1 MTASSST
8 LAQRFQLAA
17 WLASCLCALVLS
29 GCGVPDLATQYG
41 RQQSTGMMASVNG
54 TDLLAELFT
63 KAGHKT
69 YFRRT
74 LVTDELSSAD
84 VIIWFPNDYSAPTD
98 EVCEW
103 FDGWLAAVPGR
114 TVVYVGRDYD
124 AAPVYWK
131 TMMARGP
138 KDKRN
143 EYQELLEQAER
154 RDRLFA
160 KLKEVRDDCPLLTLK
175 HGDTK
180 KIDALQGEWA
190 EGIDASKCD
199 IQVGTTV
206 TGFRV
211 AEGSLLRSGDVEIVG
226 HYSHDHWD
234 ESQIILIAN
243 GSFLLNL
250 PLVNHE
256 HCKLA
261 GKLIE
266 AVGPPGRVVFLE
278 SGPGGP
284 PVDPPYSSNSLWTL
298 FSAWPL
304 GPILLQLAVMGIIFC
319 FARWPIFGRP
329 QQPAAESLSDF
340 GKHVDAVG
348 RLLART
354 RKREFAVQQVPQAQ
368 QSPSPSATLTPVQ
381 PFSPT
386 TPSSTPPASAP
397 GV

>member
-143 EYQELLEQAER
+143 EYQELLE
-154 RDRLFA
+154 
-160 KLKEVRDDCPLLTLK
+160 
-175 HGDTK
+175 
-180 KIDALQGEWA
+180 
-190 EGIDASKCD
+190 
-199 IQVGTTV
+199 
-206 TGFRV
+206 
-211 AEGSLLRSGDVEIVG
+211 
-226 HYSHDHWD
+226 
-234 ESQIILIAN
+234 
-243 GSFLLNL
+243 
-250 PLVNHE
+250 
-256 HCKLA
+256 
-261 GKLIE
+261 
-266 AVGPPGRVVFLE
+266 
-278 SGPGGP
+278 
-284 PVDPPYSSNSLWTL
+284 
-298 FSAWPL
+298 
-304 GPILLQLAVMGIIFC
+304 
-319 FARWPIFGRP
+319 
-329 QQPAAESLSDF
+329 
-340 GKHVDAVG
+340 
-348 RLLART
+348 
-354 RKREFAVQQVPQAQ
+354 
-368 QSPSPSATLTPVQ
+368 
-381 PFSPT
+381 
-386 TPSSTPPASAP
+386 
-397 GV
+397 